1 MLKIAT
7 ALSAAIAIINRSLQ
21 LRNPSR
27 CTPPRCLPQAQCLPH
42 PRTPSLP
49 HTFTTLPP
57 PTRHPTPPRRRPTAP
72 IPPDSATGSAQF
84 LPPTRKPHRAA
95 PPQRASSP
103 RAVPPHR
110 RLPHPQRRPPSRPV
124 GKRRSIIATV
134 PDHDN
139 PIPPLLC
146 AWRAWLIYYAT
157 HVRGYAVLPGVDFR
171 RHALSALWISPESPS
186 VTPYGNKAK
195 FTKLSWR
202 YMQRMP
208 VSFKRKPARN
218 PSADASHRGNR
229 KCALQ
234 A

>member
-1 MLKIAT
+1 MGTVPT
-7 ALSAAIAIINRSLQ
+7 A
-21 LRNPSR
+21 PTH
-27 CTPPRCLPQAQCLPH
+27 TPP
-42 PRTPSLP
+42 P
-49 HTFTTLPP
+49 HTPLPYRLLTAP
-57 PTRHPTPPRRRPTAP
+57 HLRRRPIALT
-72 IPPDSATGSAQF
+72 PPDSATGSAQF

-171 RHALSALWISPESPS
+171 RHALSVLWISPESPS

-195 FTKLSWR
+195 FTKPRFTLVSAHMTAPL
-202 YMQRMP
+202 YLASVGP
-208 VSFKRKPARN
+208 VP
-218 PSADASHRGNR
+218 RGI
-229 KCALQ
+229 AHL
-234 A
+234 APLATLAGW